1 MRRRTNQRSE
11 GAFHPLAFDATDSH
25 ERVLHRGPPHVEPVR
40 RKRTGLRVLVIV
52 LVEAA
57 PERTGMRRRRT
68 HARFLLSRNVAVML
82 VLPRDDVA
90 PVRGDGPVEGEP
102 DRMRGRRR
110 GAE

>member
-40 RKRTGLRVLVIV
+40 RKRTGLRAVAVF
-52 LVEAA
+52 VEAA
-57 PERTGMRRRRT
+57 SERTGMRRRGT
-68 HARFLLSRNVAVML
+68 HARFLLSRDVAVL
-82 VLPRDDVA
+82 RDDVA
-90 PVRGDGPVEGEP
+90 RDGPVRGDGPVESEP
-102 DRMRGRRR
+102 DRVRGKRR